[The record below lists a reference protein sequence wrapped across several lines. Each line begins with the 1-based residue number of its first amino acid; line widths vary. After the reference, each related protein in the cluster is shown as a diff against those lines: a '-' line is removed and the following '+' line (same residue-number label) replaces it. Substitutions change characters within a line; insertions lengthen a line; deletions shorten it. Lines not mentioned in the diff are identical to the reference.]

1 MEKLH
6 ERLWSWAV
14 DLDAQ
19 TRLQAEKTARL
30 PIIADHVALMP
41 DAHLGKGA
49 TVGSVVACEGAV
61 IPAAV
66 GVDLGCGMI
75 AARTDLVASA
85 LPDDLGPVLSR
96 MERDIPSGVGT
107 GHAAVSRA
115 AERWMRANP
124 PASELSARQL
134 AKACTQ
140 FGSLG
145 SGNHFAEVCLDGDE
159 RVWVLLHSG
168 SRGIGN
174 ELAQAHIATARTL
187 AKEGALTLE
196 DRDLAWFTQETPEF
210 AAYVADMTWSQH
222 WALANRAAMMDAAL
236 RIVFDVVGH
245 GAEVERV
252 NAHHNFCARE
262 RHGGRDL
269 WVTRKGAIRA
279 GAGELG
285 IIPGSMGTRS
295 FIVRGLG
302 NPASFE
308 SCSHGAGR
316 RMSRSEAKRRF
327 TTEDLVAQM
336 GDRTWLA
343 GRAQDLIDEI
353 PSSYKD
359 IDEVMAAQTDL
370 VEVVAELG
378 QVLNYKGT

>member
-1 MEKLH
+1 MEKLN

-14 DLDAQ
+14 ELDDQ
-19 TRLQAEKTARL
+19 TRLQALKTSRL
-30 PIIADHVALMP
+30 PIIAGHVALMP

-49 TVGSVVACEGAV
+49 TVGSVIASEGAV

-75 AARTDLVASA
+75 AAGTDLAA
-85 LPDDLGPVLSR
+85 ADLPDDLAPILSGI
-96 MERDIPSGVGT
+96 EQVIPSGVGT
-107 GHAAVSRA
+107 GHAEASRA

-124 PASELSARQL
+124 PASELSARQRT
-134 AKACTQ
+134 KALTQ
-140 FGSLG
+140 FGTLG
-145 SGNHFAEVCLDGDE
+145 SGNHFAEVCLDGDD
-159 RVWVLLHSG
+159 RVWVMLHSG

-174 ELAQAHIATARTL
+174 ELAQSHIAKARKL

-196 DRDLAWFTQETPEF
+196 DLDLAWFTQGTPEF
-210 AAYVADMTWSQH
+210 ASYVADMTWSQR
-222 WALANRAAMMDAAL
+222 WALGNREAMMDSAL
-236 RIVFDVVGH
+236 RVVFDVVGH
-245 GAEVERV
+245 GTERERV

-262 RHGGRDL
+262 HHGGREL

-279 GAGELG
+279 GVGELG

-327 TTEDLVAQM
+327 TAEDLVAQM
-336 GDRTWLA
+336 GDRTWLV
-343 GRAQDLIDEI
+343 GRARALVDEI
-353 PSSYKD
+353 PTSYKD

-370 VEVVAELG
+370 VEVVAELR